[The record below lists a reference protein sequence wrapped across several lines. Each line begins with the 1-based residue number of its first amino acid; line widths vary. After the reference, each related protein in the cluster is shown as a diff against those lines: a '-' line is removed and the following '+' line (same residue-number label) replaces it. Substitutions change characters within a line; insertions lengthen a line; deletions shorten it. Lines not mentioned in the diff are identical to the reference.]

1 MITGCTKHPAPG
13 NKFCPEHQGYQSP
26 VLLPSQVS
34 KETRDKLNKQQ
45 RMRSELDVDML
56 FIVESILDKSG
67 EEILVKWE
75 NYKQPTWEPLSS
87 MPAFIKSYVENN
99 GCGNIPDPII
109 KHVKT
114 VDGNK
119 HVMLEWTD
127 NAGDKDVM
135 WQKMTVSEFEDEFKC
150 DTKKD
155 KDKRLCRHSF
165 GINIGCYPCGVVVMF
180 KVVSCAAAINP
191 IFLFVHFRS
200 SLVLK
205 VYLRYML
212 RLQSGW
218 QPFLKINFVRS
229 NGCFMTTCVILV

>member
-1 MITGCTKHPAPG
+1 MLTC
-13 NKFCPEHQGYQSP
+13 CS
-26 VLLPSQVS
+26 LLNQFWIKVVKKYWS
-34 KETRDKLNKQQ
+34 
-45 RMRSELDVDML
+45 
-56 FIVESILDKSG
+56 SG
-67 EEILVKWE
+67 KI
-75 NYKQPTWEPLSS
+75 YKQPTWEPLSS

-135 WQKMTVSEFEDEFKC
+135 WQKMTVSEFEDEFKF

-165 GINIGCYPCGVVVMF
+165 GINIG
-180 KVVSCAAAINP
+180 
-191 IFLFVHFRS
+191 
-200 SLVLK
+200 
-205 VYLRYML
+205 
-212 RLQSGW
+212 
-218 QPFLKINFVRS
+218 
-229 NGCFMTTCVILV
+229 